1 MEWTGAL
8 SSGTRRQI
16 ADALIDLQASS
27 YNGGESTPS
36 GRVGSGKK
44 QADLYAS
51 NSQSNN
57 SYLNVQEQDVRGID
71 GKIQMVTKF
80 INLDSF
86 EHMAPPVQFSQ
97 RMLMDNSNQ

>member
-27 YNGGESTPS
+27 YNGESKSSVT
-36 GRVGSGKK
+36 GGSGKK
-44 QADLYAS
+44 QANRQAS
-51 NSQSNN
+51 NSPSN
-57 SYLNVQEQDVRGID
+57 SYLNLQEQDVRGLD
-71 GKIQMVTKF
+71 GRTQMVTKF

-86 EHMAPPVQFSQ
+86 EHMAPPV
-97 RMLMDNSNQ
+97 